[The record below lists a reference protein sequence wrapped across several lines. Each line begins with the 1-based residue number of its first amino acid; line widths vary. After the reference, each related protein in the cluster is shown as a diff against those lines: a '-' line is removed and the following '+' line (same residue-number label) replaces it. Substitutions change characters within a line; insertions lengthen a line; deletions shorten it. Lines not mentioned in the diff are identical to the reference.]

1 MTTTESQLKTSLKSP
16 IKQRDNDSMKFIDKD
31 ILNSTSKNR
40 KYKKQSTTN
49 NEDQREVPF
58 SPIGKLSH
66 KVSLLF
72 ENKIPMEDF
81 YQSLIRN
88 NIDPESKQVNKIIN
102 DLQVE
107 GNKRHKETISKLI
120 KVKDV
125 NETSS
130 TLIEKK
136 MICSPVKQIYTSGE
150 NESKGLVTSSKESKK
165 RRFDTS
171 QLSTS
176 QLGVNEG
183 SRRRSSS
190 ISQLQK
196 INFMRNSSVFSA
208 GKELVSTAML
218 SSKYKNSIEANNY
231 TQVRIGIDLSDV
243 NQSQKT
249 AKKGIAY
256 KNQISTEN
264 TVLSSVK
271 HSQNQVNSED
281 LKVKIVG
288 LNGKGVNQLTNRDV
302 DQRKTSCNFIEW
314 TTSGKKKATINKASA
329 ESLASANTNVSQNQ
343 KESTSINSSWKV
355 NSICSP
361 VRNQMTPKTTVN
373 QSFLKLLKG

>member
-16 IKQRDNDSMKFIDKD
+16 IKQQRDNDSMKFIDKD

-49 NEDQREVPF
+49 NEDQKEVPF

-130 TLIEKK
+130 NLIEKK

-150 NESKGLVTSSKESKK
+150 NESKGLVTLSKESKK
-165 RRFDTS
+165 RRFETS

-176 QLGVNEG
+176 QLEASSGIRG
-183 SRRRSSS
+183 RSSS

-208 GKELVSTAML
+208 GKELISTEKL

-249 AKKGIAY
+249 TKKGIAY
-256 KNQISTEN
+256 KNQTSTES
-264 TVLSSVK
+264 TVLSSGK
-271 HSQNQVNSED
+271 PSQNSQNSQNQ
-281 LKVKIVG
+281 VKIVG
-288 LNGKGVNQLTNRDV
+288 LNGKGVNFLTNRDV
-302 DQRKTSCNFIEW
+302 DQRKTSGNFIEW
-314 TTSGKKKATINKASA
+314 TCGKKTTTNKASA
-329 ESLASANTNVSQNQ
+329 ESLASANTNVSQKDKENQ
-343 KESTSINSSWKV
+343 SASWKV

-361 VRNQMTPKTTVN
+361 VRNQMTPKTNVN